1 MSENSIIK
9 HWREIL
15 GLNVEQARKLA
26 NVNRS
31 EIYRWEKK
39 KTFNELLKTT
49 RVFKSKYKK
58 YMDGSYEDFYTRL
71 KLERVSVNVSR
82 EQFAE
87 AKKYYQKQI
96 EKEAGKERLDGF
108 LHCSYYNKHYKI
120 LKWRNKSK
128 RAKPFERE
136 KRISMFGRDYKFD
149 VYDESLRTIRIKI
162 DRPVDMEA
170 ALRWASIG
178 FQTVDYTMPDG
189 IIIDESH
196 YKDRVGQEIIATIP
210 LNEKTD
216 EIEFQRTVYDGYQ
229 PSQDEGKDLNAILNV
244 PNYMLTKQINIV
256 LDLKS
261 VLDSDLST
269 VKLSEQPWAEYT
281 APEQSDVEKVIPVKS
296 EYALVWTA
304 SYDNPEP
311 GAKFVMYW
319 SFE

>member
-1 MSENSIIK
+1 MKQNSVLQC
-9 HWREIL
+9 WRE
-15 GLNVEQARKLA
+15 KLYLRREDA
-26 NVNRS
+26 GVLADVSRWT
-31 EIYRWEKK
+31 IDRWEKLE
-39 KTFNELLKTT
+39 TFNDLLLI
-49 RVFKSKYKK
+49 RGNNFKKYKRF
-58 YMDGSYEDFYTRL
+58 MDGTYEEICQELNNKGVLIGF
-71 KLERVSVNVSR
+71 LEKH
-82 EQFAE
+82 FAE
-87 AKKYYQKQI
+87 AQKYYYEQTGQ
-96 EKEAGKERLDGF
+96 EVFDEH

-128 RAKPFERE
+128 RAKPFERD

-178 FQTVDYTMPDG
+178 FQTVDYIMPDG

-216 EIEFQRTVYDGYQ
+216 EIEFRRTVYDGYQ